1 METLF
6 LFMPQRY
13 NKIIVKSKET
23 KKKEEQD
30 HSPEQMLSIKT
41 LRHFI
46 QNA

>member
-6 LFMPQRY
+6 LFILQRY

-30 HSPEQMLSIKT
+30 NSFEQMLSIKT
-41 LRHFI
+41 LRRLR
-46 QNA
+46 QNV

>member
-6 LFMPQRY
+6 LFILQRY

-30 HSPEQMLSIKT
+30 NSFEQMLSIKT
-41 LRHFI
+41 LRHFN